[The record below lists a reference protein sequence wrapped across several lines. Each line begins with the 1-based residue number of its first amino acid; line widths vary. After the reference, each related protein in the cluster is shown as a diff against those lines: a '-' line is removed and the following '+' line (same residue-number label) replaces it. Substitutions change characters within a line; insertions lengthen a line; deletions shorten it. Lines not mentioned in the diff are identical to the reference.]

1 MVLQSQFCL
10 TISVRVFHAVSY
22 AHVLY
27 GIVISSI
34 FNRGLNIMK
43 LPSRPPAAHPVAE
56 NQFSQ
61 RLVLMQKEVVGE
73 CCRTQSTMLKF
84 VRKEDKTRVNKLT
97 S

>member
-34 FNRGLNIMK
+34 FNRELNIMSS
-43 LPSRPPAAHPVAE
+43 LPVHQPPTLSQKINSRKGW
-56 NQFSQ
+56 F
-61 RLVLMQKEVVGE
+61 
-73 CCRTQSTMLKF
+73 
-84 VRKEDKTRVNKLT
+84 
-97 S
+97 